1 MRSKPVS
8 HKSVRRRSGQGAA
21 EALLCDL
28 AGARFRLL
36 EEPARAIVGCAAL
49 LGYRFD
55 IDLLAK
61 CAGVATDYAAEV
73 LRCAEH
79 LDLIVSEPGLPPR
92 YRFRHELTRAAVRR
106 QLGFE
111 CQSAFHGM
119 IASALEALQDGA
131 MRTEELAHHWAAAG
145 HSERAA
151 LYFERAKQEAR
162 HLGLGE

>member
-1 MRSKPVS
+1 
-8 HKSVRRRSGQGAA
+8 
-21 EALLCDL
+21 LL
-28 AGARFRLL
+28 A
-36 EEPARAIVGCAAL
+36 EPARAIVGCAAL
-49 LGYRFD
+49 VGYRFN

-61 CAGVATDYAAEV
+61 CARVAAEYAAEV

-79 LDLIVSEPGLPPR
+79 LDLVVSEPGLPPR
-92 YRFRHELTRAAVRR
+92 YRFRHELTRAAVRQ

-131 MRTEELAHHWAAAG
+131 TRTEELAHHWAAAG

-151 LYFERAKQEAR
+151 PYFERAKQEAK

>member
-1 MRSKPVS
+1 M
-8 HKSVRRRSGQGAA
+8 A

-28 AGARFRLL
+28 AGARFWLL
-36 EEPARAIVGCAAL
+36 EGPARAIVGCAAL
-49 LGYRFD
+49 VGYRFD

-61 CAGVATDYAAEV
+61 CASVAAEYAAEV

-79 LDLIVSEPGLPPR
+79 LDLVVSEPGLPPR
-92 YRFRHELTRAAVRR
+92 YRFRHELTRAAVRQ

-111 CQSAFHGM
+111 CQSAFHVM

-131 MRTEELAHHWAAAG
+131 TRTEELAHHWAAAG

-151 LYFERAKQEAR
+151 PYFERAKQEAK

>member
-1 MRSKPVS
+1 L
-8 HKSVRRRSGQGAA
+8 VRRRYGQGTA

-28 AGARFRLL
+28 AGTRFRLL

-61 CAGVATDYAAEV
+61 CAGVAIDYTAEV

-79 LDLIVSEPGLPPR
+79 LDLVVSEPGFPPR
-92 YRFRHELTRAAVRR
+92 YRFRHELTRAAVRQ
-106 QLGFE
+106 QLGLA

-131 MRTEELAHHWAAAG
+131 TRTEELAHHWAAAG

-151 LYFERAKQEAR
+151 PYFERAKQEAS